1 MPSSLP
7 KLFRTDEL
15 DATYATVL
23 GFGPAGSG
31 KTYSIRS
38 CPKPL
43 ILATELGETK
53 GFLSLQ
59 DLHMPFIP
67 IDSHDDLV
75 AVISELNS
83 TFANGAPCQYQ
94 GEEFETIVLDS
105 ITHLGEMYL
114 ESFMKMKG
122 WTDLH
127 GMDARG
133 KDPRQAYGYLSEKG
147 RQAYKLLFSVRAHLY
162 IIAREGLLQ
171 VGDGKEATY
180 FPVPELPGQ
189 RLPRELPGW
198 PDASVRLAR
207 KAGKHVILTTGEEGA
222 PCRVRSPEGAP
233 KLPSRCSQNIGALM
247 RYMCGEHS
255 AINELDPKRMAA

>member
-1 MPSSLP
+1 MKSSLP
-7 KLFRTDEL
+7 TLYRTDQL
-15 DATYATVL
+15 KASYATVL

-43 ILATELGETK
+43 VLATELGETK

-59 DLHMPFIP
+59 DLHVPFIE
-67 IDSHDDLV
+67 INSHDDLI
-75 AVISELNS
+75 AVIAELNS
-83 TFANGAPCQYQ
+83 RPESSPCQYQ

-114 ESFMKMKG
+114 ESFMKLKG
-122 WTDLH
+122 WSDLH
-127 GMDARG
+127 GADARG

-207 KAGKHVILTTGEEGA
+207 KAGKHVIIITGEEGA

-233 KLPSRCSQNIGALM
+233 KLPSRCTQNIGALM
-247 RYMCGEHS
+247 RYMCGDHT
-255 AINELDPKRMAA
+255 AINELDPKRLAA